1 LEAEAAP
8 YIAAHLDEL
17 DQDGRRLMVRNGH
30 AQPRQVL
37 TSAGAAEV
45 LAPQVNDKRID
56 ETTGR
61 RQRFSSAILPAWCRK
76 FPKIT
81 EVLPLFDHRD
91 LSTMD
96 YMYGWADRGA
106 PLR

>member
-1 LEAEAAP
+1 LEAEAAA

-17 DQDGRRLMVRNGH
+17 DQDGRRLVVRNGH

-76 FPKIT
+76 LPKIT